1 MITESELLALLG
13 DLESFRV
20 ERTVSTKDTEKFSEA
35 VCAFANDL
43 AGSRL
48 PGYLLLGAD
57 DKSGAPS
64 GLIVTDELLRHLAG
78 LTANGNILPAPP
90 MAIH

>member
-35 VCAFANDL
+35 VCAFANDFGRL
-43 AGSRL
+43 ATARLFATWSRRQVGS
-48 PGYLLLGAD
+48 P
-57 DKSGAPS
+57 
-64 GLIVTDELLRHLAG
+64 V
-78 LTANGNILPAPP
+78 
-90 MAIH
+90 